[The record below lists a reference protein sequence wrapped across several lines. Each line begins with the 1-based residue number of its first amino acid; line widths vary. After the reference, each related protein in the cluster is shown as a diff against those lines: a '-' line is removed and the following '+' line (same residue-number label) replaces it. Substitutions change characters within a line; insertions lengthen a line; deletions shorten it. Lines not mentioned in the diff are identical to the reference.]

1 MKIFCM
7 INYFSYNIFIHI
19 NFLKRN
25 VGRILL
31 GLFLLLFIM
40 RLQAQVLI
48 IDTVSQRMNTDTSS
62 WQYKKELSDFIKLKL
77 EHYLLMNTSSWQYKM
92 EQSDDRW
99 SQIVGRK
106 DFQLFFKNNY
116 EGTLKEHGPTANIS
130 FYGNATLFWLN
141 KITNVEV
148 AAAGVTAANAH
159 EFIYHVTVNDSIEIM
174 PWSQPA
180 NFRSNKHITYA
191 YLGKFDTQNKIVKIE
206 FYNIKNYKD
215 KITWVLNGSYMPP
228 AAVKLVVLG
237 YNNKYLFRPFKQG
250 YVPYNEHHY
259 FPQDQDNTK
268 AITFNWSD
276 SINHVRVV
284 MKNTIQNDMY
294 DVYLKRT
301 VNNKTDTVFISN
313 NWAISYYSH
322 DPQLYIN
329 SSYFNKPGKYE
340 AIIVPEAPDD
350 FKINSMDKAVKIPFT
365 VLPAKTQSFTAL
377 QLLMIIGLVILIAVI
392 LFLIYYFINKRRS
405 AKIAQQKE
413 MATLELQSVRS
424 QLNPHFIFNTLA
436 GIQNLMNKGDIN
448 ATNRYLS
455 KFSRITRNV
464 LDDKNKEA
472 ITINEEVSLLE
483 DYLQMEQM
491 RFGFNYN
498 IYVDEKIDRANTEIP
513 SMLLQPYI
521 ENAVKHGVSSLKQA
535 GIIAIAILLKS
546 GSLVMEVKD
555 NGNGYDTNLKAAGN
569 GTVLSEKRVDLINQI
584 NKNNTISVSKKSD
597 LSGTTISI
605 ELNNWI

>member
-62 WQYKKELSDFIKLKL
+62 WQYKKELSDFRKLKL
-77 EHYLLMNTSSWQYKM
+77 EQYLLMNTNSWQYKM

-116 EGTLKEHGPTANIS
+116 EGTLKEHGPTANIN

-148 AAAGVTAANAH
+148 AAAGVTTANAH

-206 FYNIKNYKD
+206 FYNVKNYKD
-215 KITWVLNGSYMPP
+215 KITWVLNGLYMPP
-228 AAVKLVVLG
+228 ASVNLVVLS
-237 YNNKYLFRPFKQG
+237 YNNKYLFKPFMQL
-250 YVPYNEHHY
+250 YVPENRRHY
-259 FPQDQDNTK
+259 YSLNQKK
-268 AITFNWSD
+268 AEVISFNWSD
-276 SINHVRVV
+276 SINSVKVI

-294 DVYLKRT
+294 NVYLKKT
-301 VNNKTDTVFISN
+301 IGNKTDTVHISN
-313 NWAISYYSH
+313 VWGISPHS
-322 DPQLYIN
+322 PEPELSI
-329 SSYFNKPGKYE
+329 SSSNFSKPGKYE
-340 AIIVPEAPDD
+340 IIVVPEAPDE

-365 VLPAKTQSFTAL
+365 VLPAKTQSFTAQ

-405 AKIAQQKE
+405 AKAAQQKE
-413 MATLELQSVRS
+413 MATLQLQSVRA
-424 QLNPHFIFNTLA
+424 QLNPHFMFNALA

-498 IYVDEKIDRANTEIP
+498 IHIDEKIDRANTEIP

-535 GIIAIAILLKS
+535 GVIAIAILLKS
-546 GSLVMEVKD
+546 EVWLWK
-555 NGNGYDTNLKAAGN
+555 
-569 GTVLSEKRVDLINQI
+569 
-584 NKNNTISVSKKSD
+584 
-597 LSGTTISI
+597 
-605 ELNNWI
+605 